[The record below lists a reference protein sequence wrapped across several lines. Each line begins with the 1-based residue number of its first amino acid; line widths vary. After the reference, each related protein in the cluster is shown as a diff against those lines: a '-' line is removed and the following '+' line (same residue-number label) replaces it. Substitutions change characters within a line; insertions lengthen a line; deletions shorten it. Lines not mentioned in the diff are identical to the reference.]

1 MTGERISW
9 REAVSQE
16 TIQII
21 FGVIVVVALI
31 GIAMLWMRKRRSE
44 GLKSRFG
51 AEYETLAQRTGDES
65 KAEALLAA
73 REKRVAG
80 FHFTPLTTD
89 QRNRFVTSWREVQAQ
104 FVDDPAGA
112 VTRADDLLGD
122 VMKARGYPVADFAQ
136 RAADLS
142 VDHAEVV
149 QHYRTAHDI
158 AVRQERGEAG
168 TEDLRQAMIH
178 YRALFDDLVNEPE
191 PTAERKAVKVEKEK
205 IRDGHHH

>member
-1 MTGERISW
+1 M
-9 REAVSQE
+9 SQE

-21 FGVIVVVALI
+21 FGVIIVVALI

-44 GLKSRFG
+44 DLKSRFG
-51 AEYETLAQRTGDES
+51 AEYDHLAQRTGDEG

-73 REKRVAG
+73 REKRVAS
-80 FHFTPLTTD
+80 FSFTPLTSE
-89 QRNRFVTSWREVQAQ
+89 QRDKFVGAWRSVQAQ
-104 FVDDPAGA
+104 FVDDPQGA
-112 VTRADDLLGD
+112 VGHADKLLGA
-122 VMKARGYPVADFAQ
+122 VMEARGYPVADFAQ

-158 AVRQERGEAG
+158 AVRHERGEAG

-178 YRALFDDLVNEPE
+178 YRALFDDLVNEPAS
-191 PTAERKAVKVEKEK
+191 PANPKTVKVEKEK
-205 IRDGHHH
+205 IRDEHHH